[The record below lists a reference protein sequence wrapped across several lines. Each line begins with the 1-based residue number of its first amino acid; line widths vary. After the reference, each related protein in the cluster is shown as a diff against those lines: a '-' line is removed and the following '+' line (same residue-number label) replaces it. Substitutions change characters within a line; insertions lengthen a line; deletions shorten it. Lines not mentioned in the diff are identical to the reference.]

1 MEIKVGT
8 CGFGEGKSKYFKD
21 FKVVEIQ
28 ETFYQP
34 GNFSKYEK
42 WKKEAPKDFEFVVKA
57 WQLITHEPSSPTYKR
72 LKIKISKKENY
83 GFFKNKK
90 EVFEAW
96 EIIDKICQILRAKI
110 VLFQTPASFEPKKE
124 NKENLENFFKKIERR
139 DYIFVWEPRGKWKK
153 KEIEEIC
160 KKLNLV
166 HCVDPFKEKPVFGK
180 INYFRLHGKPNYDL
194 KYKYTND
201 DFKELLK
208 FCNKK
213 LNYVMFNNISMV
225 DDAKRFQK
233 FFPKS

>member
-1 MEIKVGT
+1 M
-8 CGFGEGKSKYFKD
+8 D
-21 FKVVEIQ
+21 F
-28 ETFYQP
+28 
-34 GNFSKYEK
+34 
-42 WKKEAPKDFEFVVKA
+42 
-57 WQLITHEPSSPTYKR
+57 
-72 LKIKISKKENY
+72 LKT
-83 GFFKNKK
+83 KK

-96 EIIDKICQILRAKI
+96 ETVDQICQILKAKI

-124 NKENLENFFKKIERR
+124 NKENLEIFFKKIERK
-139 DYIFVWEPRGKWKK
+139 DYIFVWELRGKWEK

-180 INYFRLHGKPNYDL
+180 INYFRLHGRPNYNL
-194 KYKYTND
+194 KYKYIDD

-233 FFPKS
+233 FIKG

>member
-8 CGFGEGKSKYFKD
+8 CGFGERKSKYFKD

-34 GNFSKYEK
+34 ANFSKYEK
-42 WKKEAPKDFEFVVKA
+42 WRKEAPKDFEFVVKV

-83 GFFKNKK
+83 GFFKNKR
-90 EVFEAW
+90 EIFEAW

-124 NKENLENFFKKIERR
+124 NKENLENFFKKIKRR
-139 DYIFVWEPRGKWKK
+139 DYIFVWEPRGKWEK

-180 INYFRLHGKPNYDL
+180 INYFRLHGLNGKYNL
-194 KYKYTND
+194 KYKYTIKD
-201 DFKELLK
+201 LLQLK
-208 FCNKK
+208 NFCNKAV
-213 LNYVMFNNISMV
+213 NYVLFNNLFMV
-225 DDAKRFQK
+225 ENAKMFQRMI
-233 FFPKS
+233 